1 MQPTELEK
9 VEPAWMRWTG
19 VALST
24 VAILFL
30 LFDSS
35 GKLLK
40 VAPVVAGTANLGYP
54 DSIIRTLGVI
64 LLLCVTL
71 YAIPRA
77 SILGALLLTGY
88 LGGAVA
94 SHARIGSPLLTHVI
108 FPVYV
113 ACFVWGGLVLRNAHL
128 RHLLAAPWPTR
139 GDR

>member
-1 MQPTELEK
+1 MQPTEPQK

-24 VAILFL
+24 VAVLFL

-54 DSIIRTLGVI
+54 DSIIRTLGVL

-139 GDR
+139 ADR

>member
-1 MQPTELEK
+1 MHPTEPRK
-9 VEPAWMRWTG
+9 VEPAWMRRAG

-24 VAILFL
+24 IAILFL

-54 DSIIRTLGVI
+54 DSIIRTLGVV

-113 ACFVWGGLVLRNAHL
+113 AGVVWGGLVLRNAHL
-128 RHLLAAPWPTR
+128 RRLLAAGWPAR
-139 GDR
+139 DL

>member
-24 VAILFL
+24 AAVLFL

-54 DSIIRTLGVI
+54 DNIIRTLGVI

-77 SILGALLLTGY
+77 SIFGALLLTGY

>member
-1 MQPTELEK
+1 MQPTELGK
-9 VEPAWMRWTG
+9 TEPAWMRRTG

-24 VAILFL
+24 VAVLFL
-30 LFDSS
+30 LFDGS
-35 GKLLK
+35 GKLLE
-40 VAPVVAGTANLGYP
+40 VAPVVAGTASLGYP
-54 DSIIRTLGVI
+54 EDIIRTLGVV
-64 LLLCVTL
+64 LLVCVTL

-113 ACFVWGGLVLRNAHL
+113 ACAVWGGLVLRDPRL
-128 RHLLAAPWPTR
+128 RHLLTEVWPSR
-139 GDR
+139 DGR

>member
-1 MQPTELEK
+1 MQPEPK
-9 VEPAWMRWTG
+9 QGEPAWIPRTG
-19 VALST
+19 IALST

-94 SHARIGSPLLTHVI
+94 SHARVGSPLLTHVV

-113 ACFVWGGLVLRNAHL
+113 A
-128 RHLLAAPWPTR
+128 
-139 GDR
+139 

>member
-1 MQPTELEK
+1 MQPEPK
-9 VEPAWMRWTG
+9 RGEPAWIPRTG
-19 VALST
+19 IALST

-40 VAPVVAGTANLGYP
+40 VAPVVAGTTDLGYP
-54 DSIIRTLGVI
+54 ESIIRTLGVV
-64 LLLCVTL
+64 LLVCVTL

-94 SHARIGSPLLTHVI
+94 SHARVGSPLLTHVV

-113 ACFVWGGLVLRNAHL
+113 ACLVWGGLVLRNAHL
-128 RHLLAAPWPTR
+128 RHLLRATFLSRDAQ
-139 GDR
+139 

>member
-1 MQPTELEK
+1 MQPAEPEK
-9 VEPAWMRWTG
+9 VEPAWMRRTG

-40 VAPVVAGTANLGYP
+40 VAPVVDGTANLGYP
-54 DSIIRTLGVI
+54 ESIIRTLGVV

-77 SILGALLLTGY
+77 SILGALLLTAY

-94 SHARIGSPLLTHVI
+94 SHARVGSPLLTHVI

-113 ACFVWGGLVLRNAHL
+113 ACFVWGGPMLRNAHL
-128 RHLLAAPWPTR
+128 RHLLTATWPMR
-139 GDR
+139 DDR

>member
-1 MQPTELEK
+1 MQPTEPDKLQ
-9 VEPAWMRWTG
+9 PAWMWWTG

-40 VAPVVAGTANLGYP
+40 VAPVVAGTADLGYP

-77 SILGALLLTGY
+77 SIVGALLLTGY

-128 RHLLAAPWPTR
+128 RHLLAATLPER
-139 GDR
+139 E

>member
-1 MQPTELEK
+1 MQPTEPQK

-24 VAILFL
+24 VAVLFL

-40 VAPVVAGTANLGYP
+40 VAPVVAGTVTLGYP
-54 DSIIRTLGVI
+54 DSIIRTLGMI

-77 SILGALLLTGY
+77 SILGALLLTAY

-113 ACFVWGGLVLRNAHL
+113 ACFVWGGLVLRNANL

-139 GDR
+139 GYR